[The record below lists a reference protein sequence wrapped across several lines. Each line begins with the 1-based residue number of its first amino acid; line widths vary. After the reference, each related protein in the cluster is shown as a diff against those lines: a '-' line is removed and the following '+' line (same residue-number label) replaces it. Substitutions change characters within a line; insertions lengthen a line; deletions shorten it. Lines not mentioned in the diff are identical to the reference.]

1 MRTKAGSA
9 ERTGEVEISSGRETE
24 EEVSRAG
31 EVRPQDRGHGKAR
44 DVLESDAPS
53 ATGMPFRGRRAVTR
67 GRRTRASASE
77 AQHLVGTV

>member
-9 ERTGEVEISSGRETE
+9 ERTGEAEISPGRETE
-24 EEVSRAG
+24 EEVSPAG
-31 EVRPQDRGHGKAR
+31 EVRLQDSGRGKAR

-53 ATGMPFRGRRAVTR
+53 TTGIPFRGRRAVAR

-77 AQHLVGTV
+77 AQHLVSTV